1 MTATARLRAPGV
13 VASSRGSTGR
23 PTCRS
28 APSAVAC
35 TRMATTLAV
44 WYSAASLPTT
54 TTRAGRI
61 HDALGVDPIHFES
74 GYPKL
79 V

>member
-1 MTATARLRAPGV
+1 
-13 VASSRGSTGR
+13 
-23 PTCRS
+23 
-28 APSAVAC
+28 
-35 TRMATTLAV
+35 MATTLAV
-44 WYSAASLPTT
+44 WYSAGSPPTT

-61 HDALGVDPIHFES
+61 HDALGVDPIHDALGVDPIHFES

>member
-1 MTATARLRAPGV
+1 VHHHGNDAGGV
-13 VASSRGSTGR
+13 VLAGS
-23 PTCRS
+23 P
-28 APSAVAC
+28 
-35 TRMATTLAV
+35 
-44 WYSAASLPTT
+44 PTT

>member
-1 MTATARLRAPGV
+1 VVGIVSREHWTPDMQVRAE
-13 VASSRGSTGR
+13 R
-23 PTCRS
+23 
-28 APSAVAC
+28 VAC

-44 WYSAASLPTT
+44 WYSAGSPPTT

>member
-1 MTATARLRAPGV
+1 
-13 VASSRGSTGR
+13 
-23 PTCRS
+23 
-28 APSAVAC
+28 
-35 TRMATTLAV
+35 MATTLAV
-44 WYSAASLPTT
+44 WYAAGSLPTT

-61 HDALGVDPIHFES
+61 HDALGVDPIRFES

>member
-1 MTATARLRAPGV
+1 VKELGPRRPQPPRLAYVTEQCVRARQH
-13 VASSRGSTGR
+13 
-23 PTCRS
+23 
-28 APSAVAC
+28 APSAFAC

-44 WYSAASLPTT
+44 WYSAGSPPTT

-61 HDALGVDPIHFES
+61 HAALGVDPIHFEG